1 MLETSSLCTGKV
13 AIYSLGNRS
22 NRLDTDF
29 SRFTSCEASY
39 IDDCLFLVSFFQF
52 FFLLLID
59 KLRISM
65 YHHTVEDQLDEIN
78 LISTI
83 EKSIDFI

>member
-1 MLETSSLCTGKV
+1 MPAKRQFIPSEIGRTGWTRIFHGLHHVKR
-13 AIYSLGNRS
+13 AISTTVCS
-22 NRLDTDF
+22 
-29 SRFTSCEASY
+29 
-39 IDDCLFLVSFFQF
+39 LFLFSNF